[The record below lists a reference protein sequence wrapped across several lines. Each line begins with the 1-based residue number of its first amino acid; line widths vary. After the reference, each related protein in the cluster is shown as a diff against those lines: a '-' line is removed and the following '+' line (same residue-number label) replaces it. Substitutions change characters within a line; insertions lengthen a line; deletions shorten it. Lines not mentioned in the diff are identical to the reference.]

1 MNKAVTFSPSEDL
14 KMVMVPI
21 RQDNVFEGEEVFT
34 AILSLAPGSNG
45 VEIGRQST
53 ATTAIVDG
61 RELDVLNREVMFLCF
76 VHNVTLISAEIII

>member
-1 MNKAVTFSPSEDL
+1 MLCIKFSVSDFSPSVNKAVTFSPSEDL
-14 KMVMVPI
+14 KMVTVPI

-61 RELDVLNREVMFLCF
+61 REL
-76 VHNVTLISAEIII
+76 

>member
-1 MNKAVTFSPSEDL
+1 MCVFYSKFSVSDFSPSVNKAVTFSPSEDL
-14 KMVMVPI
+14 KMVTVPI

-34 AILSLAPGSNG
+34 AILSLSPGSNG

-61 RELDVLNREVMFLCF
+61 REL
-76 VHNVTLISAEIII
+76 